1 MVVAAIGFNKIEDI
15 DAEMQKLIAESQCYL
30 FYMLITNKDSI
41 AAKWAESVGAPTRYI
56 KNAETADIIKN
67 CDFLL
72 INLGNGDNTK
82 LNNLFM
88 AYKQTG
94 KHGRVIRN

>member
-1 MVVAAIGFNKIEDI
+1 MIVAAIGFNKIEDI
-15 DAEMQKLIAESQCYL
+15 DAESQCYL
-30 FYMLITNKDSI
+30 FYILVTNKDSI
-41 AAKWAESVGAPTRYI
+41 AAKWADSVGAPTRYI
-56 KNAETADIIKN
+56 KNAETSDIIKN

-72 INLGNGDNTK
+72 INLGDK

-94 KHGRVIRN
+94 KHGRVVRN